1 MANEQ
6 NLEKGRA
13 TRFKSG
19 EEAAKAGRKGGK
31 ASGEAKR
38 KRKAFAEA
46 FDVLLQR
53 DYTDHN
59 GNQLQGVDAIAMRV
73 FQQAMNG
80 DLKAI
85 QIIRDTVG
93 EMPVQKVETVTI
105 APETYERVRSVL
117 DSFSGSCDTG
127 VQPTEGD

>member
-1 MANEQ
+1 MANPE
-6 NLEKGRA
+6 NLRPPTA
-13 TRFKSG
+13 S
-19 EEAAKAGRKGGK
+19 EARERGRKGGK
-31 ASGEAKR
+31 ASGEARR

-93 EMPVQKVETVTI
+93 EMPVQKVETVNI
-105 APETYERVRSVL
+105 PPEAYERVNMIL
-117 DSFSGSCDTG
+117 SGG
-127 VQPTEGD
+127 VED

>member
-6 NLEKGRA
+6 NLKPFVKGELSSEEAAR
-13 TRFKSG
+13 RGRNGGKKSG
-19 EEAAKAGRKGGK
+19 EAR
-31 ASGEAKR
+31 R

-46 FDVLLQR
+46 FDTLLER
-53 DYTDHN
+53 NFTDHN
-59 GNQLQGVDAIAMRV
+59 GNQLQGVEAIAAKV

-93 EMPVQKVETVTI
+93 EMPVQKIETVNI
-105 APETYERVRSVL
+105 SPEAYERVNRIL
-117 DSFSGSCDTG
+117 SGG
-127 VQPTEGD
+127 VED